1 MSIAPYDP
9 VLALLEIDNRAIS
22 RLSWV
27 TFLVI
32 EIGAR
37 TKAKKGGTIAE
48 AF

>member
-9 VLALLEIDNRAIS
+9 VLASLEIDNRAVS
-22 RLSWV
+22 GPSWV

-32 EIGAR
+32 EIGAG
-37 TKAKKGGTIAE
+37 TKAKKGDTIAE